1 MKYNVEALRS
11 ELKGLRRCVNVSEL
25 YKDVVSIALTHIDE
39 YDDPTDYFTD
49 IIEHGCINGIVPEL
63 IYTYQAA
70 AFVRKHLED
79 IFDLYNELKEE
90 LGSLDMELDV
100 NNLAWLGF
108 EETIRQI
115 ARDLEIEY

>member
-1 MKYNVEALRS
+1 MKYNTNTLRS
-11 ELKGLRRCVNVSEL
+11 ELEGLRRCVNVSDL
-25 YKDVVSIALTHIDE
+25 YKSVVGIALDHIDE
-39 YDDPTDYFTD
+39 YEDPTDYFRD
-49 IIEHGCINGIVPEL
+49 IIEHGCVNGIVPEL

-70 AFVRKHLED
+70 AFVKKHLED

-115 ARDLEIEY
+115 ASDIEIEY